1 MWKLCAGDKGAPGY
15 SGLAGEDG
23 DKVSAV
29 TIFYEI
35 IIYHIFDYTTKIHYY
50 HTFVIDM

>member
-1 MWKLCAGDKGAPGY
+1 MLKLCAGDKGAPGY

-29 TIFYEI
+29 A
-35 IIYHIFDYTTKIHYY
+35 IYYDIMLLSHS
-50 HTFVIDM
+50 